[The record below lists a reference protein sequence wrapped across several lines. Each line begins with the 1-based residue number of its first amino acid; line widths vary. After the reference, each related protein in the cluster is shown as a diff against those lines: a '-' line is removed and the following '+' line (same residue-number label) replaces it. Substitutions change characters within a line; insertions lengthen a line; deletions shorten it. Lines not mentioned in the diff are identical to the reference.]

1 MGTCVVLVCCN
12 SVCSD
17 RPSGSTD
24 SSLLDYKHQCSCQW
38 QFMQGL
44 LHKASYLALMVWWH
58 TNSLLLVHQS
68 FEISTSAQYNGGE
81 FNFVIHKLEI
91 LSTKK
96 VDFRKSVLDQIS
108 GFSRV
113 TGKLSLGR
121 VVTASFLTLSL
132 SDVSTVNLIY
142 LHNWN
147 GLEAGIW
154 ISKDVDKWNQN

>member
-1 MGTCVVLVCCN
+1 
-12 SVCSD
+12 
-17 RPSGSTD
+17 
-24 SSLLDYKHQCSCQW
+24 
-38 QFMQGL
+38 MQGL
-44 LHKASYLALMVWWH
+44 LHKTSYLALMVWWH
-58 TNSLLLVHQS
+58 TNSLLFVYQS
-68 FEISTSAQYNGGE
+68 EISASTQYNGGE

-96 VDFRKSVLDQIS
+96 VDFRKSALDQIG

-113 TGKLSLGR
+113 MGKLSLGR

-147 GLEAGIW
+147 GLEAEIW